1 MRRYGPAALLLLT
14 GGAVLRI
21 TLFGDLYLRYVQA
34 GLRPYLIV
42 SGVALVLLGVV
53 TAVLHHRPP
62 GPHEDGPH
70 EDGDHEDGDHGDGD
84 HGDGGRG
91 DGGHGGGARGG
102 DGDHELGDHE
112 GGDRAEDGV
121 HRGGGGHE
129 GHSHGP
135 AGPRVAWL
143 LTLPALALLLF
154 PPPALGSY
162 SAGREAAQRAAQG
175 VGSFPA
181 LPAGNPVELTV
192 AEFSSRAIYDSG
204 RSLSG
209 RTVRMT
215 GFVTHGDD
223 GTWYVTR
230 LLVTCCAAD
239 ATTGKVEI
247 RDADDDVLPAD
258 TWVTVT
264 GTWRPKGS
272 LGSDAAWPPA
282 LDAATVTRVKQ
293 PADPYEK
300 A

>member
-21 TLFGDLYLRYVQA
+21 TLGSELYLRYVQA
-34 GLRPYLIV
+34 GLRPYLVV
-42 SGVALVLLGVV
+42 SGVALVLLGLV
-53 TAVLHHRPP
+53 TAVLRHRTPDDD
-62 GPHEDGPH
+62 HDDH
-70 EDGDHEDGDHGDGD
+70 DDHEDHS
-84 HGDGGRG
+84 
-91 DGGHGGGARGG
+91 
-102 DGDHELGDHE
+102 E
-112 GGDRAEDGV
+112 EDA
-121 HRGGGGHE
+121 GHE

-175 VGSFPA
+175 VGAFPA
-181 LPAGNPVELTV
+181 LPAGNPLTLTV
-192 AEFSSRAIYDSG
+192 GEFGSRAIYDSG
-204 RSLSG
+204 RSLTG
-209 RTVRMT
+209 RTVRLT

-223 GTWYVTR
+223 GAWYVTR
-230 LLVTCCAAD
+230 LTVTCCAAD

-247 RDADDDVLPAD
+247 QGADDDVLPAD

-264 GTWRPKGS
+264 GTWLPKGE
-272 LGSDAAWPPA
+272 LGSDAAWPP
-282 LDAATVTRVKQ
+282 LLTATNVTRVKQ

-300 A
+300 P